1 MCRAPLKISLLS
13 GLPVEILQLQ
23 LQLQTNPKLL
33 YAPPSIVLRVFL
45 LVFLYSI
52 GYAIA
57 RRLGL
62 DGASVMISS
71 RRQQNVQQAVEKLK
85 EENCNV
91 AGVVC
96 HVGKQEDRTQLIQEV
111 GVIMIMICR
120 LPTIQ

>member
-1 MCRAPLKISLLS
+1 MYI
-13 GLPVEILQLQ
+13 
-23 LQLQTNPKLL
+23 
-33 YAPPSIVLRVFL
+33 
-45 LVFLYSI
+45 LYSI

-85 EENCNV
+85 EEKINV

-96 HVGKQEDRTQLIQEV
+96 HVGKQDDRTQLIQEV
-111 GVIMIMICR
+111 DIYIKTHDSELLGQEEAAVCDK
-120 LPTIQ
+120 

>member
-1 MCRAPLKISLLS
+1 MYI
-13 GLPVEILQLQ
+13 
-23 LQLQTNPKLL
+23 
-33 YAPPSIVLRVFL
+33 
-45 LVFLYSI
+45 LYSI

-85 EENCNV
+85 EEKINV

-96 HVGKQEDRTQLIQEV
+96 HVGKQDDRTQLIQEV
-111 GVIMIMICR
+111 DIYIIYIKTHDSELLGQEEAAICDE
-120 LPTIQ
+120 

>member
-1 MCRAPLKISLLS
+1 
-13 GLPVEILQLQ
+13 
-23 LQLQTNPKLL
+23 
-33 YAPPSIVLRVFL
+33 
-45 LVFLYSI
+45 
-52 GYAIA
+52 
-57 RRLGL
+57 
-62 DGASVMISS
+62 MISS

-85 EENCNV
+85 EENIKV